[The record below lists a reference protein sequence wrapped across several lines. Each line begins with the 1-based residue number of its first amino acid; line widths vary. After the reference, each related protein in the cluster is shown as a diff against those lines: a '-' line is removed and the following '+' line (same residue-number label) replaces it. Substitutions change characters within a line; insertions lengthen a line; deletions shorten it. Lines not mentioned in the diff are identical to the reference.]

1 MASYDSVLGTISG
14 ISSAVGQG
22 VNAVS
27 SIFSSEQG
35 SANSIRN
42 TYLSGFFNEGNSKF
56 TPNVFSRLFDEPTYL
71 TFRIEF
77 NFDNSVYN
85 STSYMDYLPEPLL
98 TLNTNKGSDSFK
110 SPSEYYQTNDV
121 DLAINSLIQE
131 NDYDF
136 NQSNGIS
143 NNVNYSTYDYLR
155 NALGESRR
163 ADMLFLFVNSL
174 KDVQE
179 HYPYYFQSIEGIG
192 NLLKVNPTDGIRLK
206 DGENILTIKCLEGLD
221 LKITQ
226 LLQLYKN
233 VVWDEVYQR
242 WMLPDMMR
250 YFNMKIYISEI
261 RLFHTSNKE
270 TSSPKTGWMYNFKS
284 GNNSL
289 NASSYDQLKST
300 SLLEGLNKMLN
311 TAGAISS
318 RVAGTNSTIT
328 NALDSINHTV
338 DTITDVNGDVSN
350 LMYHLCNNAIN
361 DVMPTICLDC
371 HMCEFD
377 IEDTL
382 KYINSLNASN
392 KNSEMV
398 APEINIKVGKLFTKQ
413 LYPLNRDLSVTEN
426 AYVVN
431 LSDDFMSGAYIDELS
446 LSKRN
451 YTYTDP
457 HAAKTRDES
466 EVKNN
471 GRITAGVRRLGFD
484 TEKANNS
491 ALAYKPGQMDRETA
505 AVALTQGILNIAA
518 DNTRST
524 ATDRA
529 EEELSNIRN
538 NRNIVNGPRLQST
551 STIQSLNERTT
562 YSSTATNRSNYD
574 RDIINLQEK
583 YGEKTLNEAMEYLR
597 LIRSTATE
605 SKAVTDAYLDED
617 SKNAMSEAVLEQI
630 LERIQASKATNGE
643 NILTEITDI
652 ILKDNERSAATKK
665 NNTISGFSLLN

>member
-1 MASYDSVLGTISG
+1 MASYDSVLGSISN

-22 VNAVS
+22 LNAAY
-27 SIFSSEQG
+27 SILSSEEG
-35 SANSIRN
+35 SANNIRN

-98 TLNTNKGSDSFK
+98 TLNANKGFDSFK
-110 SPSEYYQTNDV
+110 SPSEYYQTDDA
-121 DLAINSLIQE
+121 DLTINSLIQE
-131 NDYDF
+131 LSYDF
-136 NQSNGIS
+136 NQSNSIY

-174 KDVQE
+174 KDIQD

-192 NLLKVNPTDGIRLK
+192 NLLKVNPSDGIRLK

-233 VVWDEVYQR
+233 IVWDEVYQR

-261 RLFHTSNKE
+261 RLFHTSNRAAVN
-270 TSSPKTGWMYNFKS
+270 PKTGWMYNFKS

-300 SLLEGLNKMLN
+300 SLLEDLNNILN

-318 RVAGTNSTIT
+318 SVAGTNSTVTGII
-328 NALDSINHTV
+328 DSTNHTV
-338 DTITDVNGDVSN
+338 DTTTDMLGDISS

-382 KYINSLNASN
+382 KHINDLHASN
-392 KNSEMV
+392 KSSEMV

-491 ALAYKPGQMDRETA
+491 ALSYKTNQIDKVNA
-505 AVALTQGILNIAA
+505 AVALTQGILNVAI
-518 DNTRST
+518 DTTKST
-524 ATDRA
+524 ATNRPK
-529 EEELSNIRN
+529 EELSNIRN
-538 NRNIVNGPRLQST
+538 NRNIVNGSRPQRT
-551 STIQSLNERTT
+551 PTIQSLGERTA
-562 YSSTATNRSNYD
+562 YSSTATEHSTYS
-574 RDIINLQEK
+574 RDIINLK
-583 YGEKTLNEAMEYLR
+583 KRYGEKTLNEAMDYLR

-605 SKAVTDAYLDED
+605 SKAVTDAYLDEE
-617 SKNAMSEAVLEQI
+617 SKNAMSEVVLEQI

-643 NILTEITDI
+643 NILTEISDI

>member
-1 MASYDSVLGTISG
+1 MASYDSVLGSISN

-22 VNAVS
+22 LNAAY
-27 SIFSSEQG
+27 SILSSEEG
-35 SANSIRN
+35 SANNIRN

-98 TLNTNKGSDSFK
+98 SLDAKKGFDSFR
-110 SPSEYYQTNDV
+110 SPSEYYQTNTV
-121 DLAINSLIQE
+121 DLSIDSLIQE
-131 NDYDF
+131 YEYAF
-136 NQSNGIS
+136 NQSNSIY
-143 NNVNYSTYDYLR
+143 NNVDYSTYDYLR

-163 ADMLFLFVNSL
+163 ADMLFLFINSL

-270 TSSPKTGWMYNFKS
+270 ISNPKTGWMYNFKS

-300 SLLEGLNKMLN
+300 SLLEDLNNILN

-318 RVAGTNSTIT
+318 SVAGTNSTVTGII
-328 NALDSINHTV
+328 DSTNHTV
-338 DTITDVNGDVSN
+338 DTTTDMLGDISS

-382 KYINSLNASN
+382 KHINDLHASN
-392 KNSEMV
+392 KSSEMV

-524 ATDRA
+524 ATDRT

-538 NRNIVNGPRLQST
+538 NRNIINGPRLQST
-551 STIQSLNERTT
+551 STIQRLNERTT

-605 SKAVTDAYLDED
+605 SKAVTDAYLDEE
-617 SKNAMSEAVLEQI
+617 SKNAMSEVVLEQI

-643 NILTEITDI
+643 NILTEISDI

>member
-1 MASYDSVLGTISG
+1 
-14 ISSAVGQG
+14 
-22 VNAVS
+22 
-27 SIFSSEQG
+27 
-35 SANSIRN
+35 
-42 TYLSGFFNEGNSKF
+42 
-56 TPNVFSRLFDEPTYL
+56 
-71 TFRIEF
+71 
-77 NFDNSVYN
+77 
-85 STSYMDYLPEPLL
+85 
-98 TLNTNKGSDSFK
+98 
-110 SPSEYYQTNDV
+110 
-121 DLAINSLIQE
+121 
-131 NDYDF
+131 
-136 NQSNGIS
+136 
-143 NNVNYSTYDYLR
+143 
-155 NALGESRR
+155 
-163 ADMLFLFVNSL
+163 MLFLFVKSL
-174 KDVQE
+174 KDIQD

-192 NLLKVNPTDGIRLK
+192 NLLKVNPSDGIRLK

-233 VVWDEVYQR
+233 IVWDEVYQR

-261 RLFHTSNKE
+261 RLFHTSNRAAV
-270 TSSPKTGWMYNFKS
+270 SPKTGWMYNFKS

-300 SLLEGLNKMLN
+300 SLLEDLNNILN

-318 RVAGTNSTIT
+318 SVAGTNSTVTGII
-328 NALDSINHTV
+328 DSTNHTV
-338 DTITDVNGDVSN
+338 DTTTDMLGDISS

-382 KYINSLNASN
+382 KHINDLHASN
-392 KNSEMV
+392 KSSEMV

-457 HAAKTRDES
+457 HAAKTRDDS
-466 EVKNN
+466 EVDNN
-471 GRITAGVRRLGFD
+471 GRITSGVRRLGFD

-491 ALAYKPGQMDRETA
+491 ALSYKTNQIDKVNA
-505 AVALTQGILNIAA
+505 AVALTQGILNVAI
-518 DNTRST
+518 DTTKST
-524 ATDRA
+524 ATDRPK
-529 EEELSNIRN
+529 EEISNIRN
-538 NRNIVNGPRLQST
+538 NRNIVNGSRPQRT
-551 STIQSLNERTT
+551 PTIQSLGERTE
-562 YSSTATNRSNYD
+562 YSSTATEHSTYS
-574 RDIINLQEK
+574 RDIINLQK
-583 YGEKTLNEAMEYLR
+583 RYGEKTLNEAMDYLR

-605 SKAVTDAYLDED
+605 SKAVTDAYLDEE

>member
-1 MASYDSVLGTISG
+1 MASYDSVLGSISN

-22 VNAVS
+22 LNAAY
-27 SIFSSEQG
+27 SILSSEEG
-35 SANSIRN
+35 SANNIRN

-98 TLNTNKGSDSFK
+98 TLNANKGFDSFK
-110 SPSEYYQTNDV
+110 SPSEYYQTDDA
-121 DLAINSLIQE
+121 DLTINSLIQE
-131 NDYDF
+131 LSYDF
-136 NQSNGIS
+136 NQSNSIY

-300 SLLEGLNKMLN
+300 SLLEDLNNILN

-318 RVAGTNSTIT
+318 SVAGTNSTVTGII
-328 NALDSINHTV
+328 DSTNHTV
-338 DTITDVNGDVSN
+338 DTTTDMLGDISS

-382 KYINSLNASN
+382 KHINDLHASN
-392 KNSEMV
+392 KSSEMV

-457 HAAKTRDES
+457 HAAKTRDDS
-466 EVKNN
+466 EVDNN
-471 GRITAGVRRLGFD
+471 GRITSGVRRLGFD

-491 ALAYKPGQMDRETA
+491 ALSYKTNQIDKVNA
-505 AVALTQGILNIAA
+505 AVALTQGILNVAI
-518 DNTRST
+518 DTTKST
-524 ATDRA
+524 ATDRPK
-529 EEELSNIRN
+529 EEISNIRN
-538 NRNIVNGPRLQST
+538 NRNIVNGSRPPRIPA
-551 STIQSLNERTT
+551 IQSLGERTE
-562 YSSTATNRSNYD
+562 YSSTATEHSTYS
-574 RDIINLQEK
+574 RDIINLK
-583 YGEKTLNEAMEYLR
+583 KRYGEKTLNEAMDYLR

-605 SKAVTDAYLDED
+605 SKAVTDAYLDEE
-617 SKNAMSEAVLEQI
+617 SKNVMSEVVLEQI

-643 NILTEITDI
+643 NILTEISDI

>member
-1 MASYDSVLGTISG
+1 MASYDSVLGSISN

-22 VNAVS
+22 LNAAY
-27 SIFSSEQG
+27 SILSSEEG
-35 SANSIRN
+35 SANNIRN

-77 NFDNSVYN
+77 NFDNNVYN

-98 TLNTNKGSDSFK
+98 SLDAKKGFDSFK
-110 SPSEYYQTNDV
+110 SPSEYYQTNTVELSID
-121 DLAINSLIQE
+121 SLIQE
-131 NDYDF
+131 LNYDF
-136 NQSNGIS
+136 NQSNSIS

-174 KDVQE
+174 KDIQD

-192 NLLKVNPTDGIRLK
+192 NLLKVNPSDGIRLK

-233 VVWDEVYQR
+233 IVWDEVYQR

-261 RLFHTSNKE
+261 RLFHTSNRAAVN
-270 TSSPKTGWMYNFKS
+270 PKTGWMYNFKS

-300 SLLEGLNKMLN
+300 SLLEDLNNILN

-318 RVAGTNSTIT
+318 SVAGTNSTVTGII
-328 NALDSINHTV
+328 DSTNHTV
-338 DTITDVNGDVSN
+338 DTTTDMLGDISS

-382 KYINSLNASN
+382 KHINDLHASN
-392 KNSEMV
+392 KSSEMV

-457 HAAKTRDES
+457 HAAKTRDDS
-466 EVKNN
+466 EVDNN
-471 GRITAGVRRLGFD
+471 GRITSGVRRLGFD

-491 ALAYKPGQMDRETA
+491 ALSYKTNQIDKVNA
-505 AVALTQGILNIAA
+505 AVALTQGILNVAI
-518 DNTRST
+518 DTTKST
-524 ATDRA
+524 ATDRPK
-529 EEELSNIRN
+529 EELSNIRN
-538 NRNIVNGPRLQST
+538 NRNIVNGSRPQRT
-551 STIQSLNERTT
+551 PTIQSLGERTE
-562 YSSTATNRSNYD
+562 YSSTATEHSTYS
-574 RDIINLQEK
+574 RDIINLK
-583 YGEKTLNEAMEYLR
+583 KRYGEKTLNEAMDYLR

-605 SKAVTDAYLDED
+605 SKAVTDAYLDEE
-617 SKNAMSEAVLEQI
+617 SKNAMSEVVLEQI

-643 NILTEITDI
+643 NILTEISDI

>member
-1 MASYDSVLGTISG
+1 MASYDSVLGSISN

-22 VNAVS
+22 LNAAY
-27 SIFSSEQG
+27 SILSSEEG
-35 SANSIRN
+35 SANNIRN

-98 TLNTNKGSDSFK
+98 TLNANKGFDSFK
-110 SPSEYYQTNDV
+110 SPSEYYQTDDA
-121 DLAINSLIQE
+121 DLTINSLIQE
-131 NDYDF
+131 LSYDF
-136 NQSNGIS
+136 NQSNSIY

-174 KDVQE
+174 KDIQD

-192 NLLKVNPTDGIRLK
+192 NLLKVNPSDGIRLK

-233 VVWDEVYQR
+233 IVWDEVYQR

-261 RLFHTSNKE
+261 RLFHTSNRAAVN
-270 TSSPKTGWMYNFKS
+270 PKTGWMYNFKS

-300 SLLEGLNKMLN
+300 SLLEDLNNILN

-318 RVAGTNSTIT
+318 SVAGTNSTVTGII
-328 NALDSINHTV
+328 DSTNHTV
-338 DTITDVNGDVSN
+338 DTTTDMLGDISS

-382 KYINSLNASN
+382 KHINDLHASN
-392 KNSEMV
+392 KSSEMV

-491 ALAYKPGQMDRETA
+491 ALSYKTNQIDKVNA
-505 AVALTQGILNIAA
+505 AVALTQGILNVAI
-518 DNTRST
+518 DTTKST
-524 ATDRA
+524 ATNRPK
-529 EEELSNIRN
+529 EELSNIRN
-538 NRNIVNGPRLQST
+538 NRNIINGSRPQRT
-551 STIQSLNERTT
+551 PTIQSLGERTA
-562 YSSTATNRSNYD
+562 YSSTATEHSTYS
-574 RDIINLQEK
+574 RDIINLK
-583 YGEKTLNEAMEYLR
+583 KRYGEKTLNEAMDYLR

-605 SKAVTDAYLDED
+605 SKAVTDAYLDEE
-617 SKNAMSEAVLEQI
+617 SKNAMSEVVLEQI

-643 NILTEITDI
+643 NILTEISDI

>member
-1 MASYDSVLGTISG
+1 MASYDSVLGSISN

-22 VNAVS
+22 LNAAY
-27 SIFSSEQG
+27 SILSSEEG
-35 SANSIRN
+35 SANNIRN

-77 NFDNSVYN
+77 NFDNSAYN

-98 TLNTNKGSDSFK
+98 SLNANKGIDSFK
-110 SPSEYYQTNDV
+110 SPSEYYQTDDI
-121 DLAINSLIQE
+121 DLTFDSLMQE
-131 NDYDF
+131 DDYAF
-136 NQSNGIS
+136 NQSYGIS

-174 KDVQE
+174 KDIQD

-192 NLLKVNPTDGIRLK
+192 NLLKVNPSDGIRLK

-233 VVWDEVYQR
+233 IVWDEVYQR

-261 RLFHTSNKE
+261 RLFHTSNRAAV
-270 TSSPKTGWMYNFKS
+270 SPKTGWMYNFKS

-289 NASSYDQLKST
+289 NASSYDQLRST
-300 SLLEGLNKMLN
+300 SLLEDLNNILN

-318 RVAGTNSTIT
+318 SVAGTNSTVTGII
-328 NALDSINHTV
+328 DSTNHTI
-338 DTITDVNGDVSN
+338 DTTTDMLGDISS

-382 KYINSLNASN
+382 KHINDLHASN
-392 KNSEMV
+392 KSSEMV

-466 EVKNN
+466 EVDNK
-471 GRITAGVRRLGFD
+471 GRITSGVRRLGFD

-491 ALAYKPGQMDRETA
+491 TLSYKTNQIDKVNA
-505 AVALTQGILNIAA
+505 AVALTQGILNVAA
-518 DNTRST
+518 DSTRST
-524 ATDRA
+524 ATDRPK
-529 EEELSNIRN
+529 EVLSNIRN
-538 NRNIVNGPRLQST
+538 NRNIVNGYRPQRT
-551 STIQSLNERTT
+551 PTIQSLGERTE
-562 YSSTATNRSNYD
+562 YSSTATEHSTYS
-574 RDIINLQEK
+574 RDILNLQK
-583 YGEKTLNEAMEYLR
+583 RYGEKTLNEAMDYLR

-605 SKAVTDAYLDED
+605 SKAVVDAYLDED
-617 SKNAMSEAVLEQI
+617 SKNVMSEVVLEQI

-643 NILTEITDI
+643 NILTEISDI

>member
-1 MASYDSVLGTISG
+1 
-14 ISSAVGQG
+14 
-22 VNAVS
+22 
-27 SIFSSEQG
+27 
-35 SANSIRN
+35 
-42 TYLSGFFNEGNSKF
+42 
-56 TPNVFSRLFDEPTYL
+56 
-71 TFRIEF
+71 
-77 NFDNSVYN
+77 
-85 STSYMDYLPEPLL
+85 
-98 TLNTNKGSDSFK
+98 
-110 SPSEYYQTNDV
+110 
-121 DLAINSLIQE
+121 
-131 NDYDF
+131 
-136 NQSNGIS
+136 
-143 NNVNYSTYDYLR
+143 
-155 NALGESRR
+155 
-163 ADMLFLFVNSL
+163 
-174 KDVQE
+174 
-179 HYPYYFQSIEGIG
+179 
-192 NLLKVNPTDGIRLK
+192 
-206 DGENILTIKCLEGLD
+206 
-221 LKITQ
+221 
-226 LLQLYKN
+226 
-233 VVWDEVYQR
+233 
-242 WMLPDMMR
+242 
-250 YFNMKIYISEI
+250 
-261 RLFHTSNKE
+261 
-270 TSSPKTGWMYNFKS
+270 
-284 GNNSL
+284 
-289 NASSYDQLKST
+289 
-300 SLLEGLNKMLN
+300 
-311 TAGAISS
+311 
-318 RVAGTNSTIT
+318 
-328 NALDSINHTV
+328 
-338 DTITDVNGDVSN
+338 
-350 LMYHLCNNAIN
+350 
-361 DVMPTICLDC
+361 
-371 HMCEFD
+371 
-377 IEDTL
+377 
-382 KYINSLNASN
+382 
-392 KNSEMV
+392 MV

-505 AVALTQGILNIAA
+505 AIALTQGILNIAA

-524 ATDRA
+524 ATDRT

-538 NRNIVNGPRLQST
+538 NRNIINGPRAQRT
-551 STIQSLNERTT
+551 STIQRLNERTT

-617 SKNAMSEAVLEQI
+617 SKNVMSEVVLEQI

>member
-1 MASYDSVLGTISG
+1 
-14 ISSAVGQG
+14 
-22 VNAVS
+22 
-27 SIFSSEQG
+27 
-35 SANSIRN
+35 
-42 TYLSGFFNEGNSKF
+42 
-56 TPNVFSRLFDEPTYL
+56 
-71 TFRIEF
+71 
-77 NFDNSVYN
+77 
-85 STSYMDYLPEPLL
+85 
-98 TLNTNKGSDSFK
+98 
-110 SPSEYYQTNDV
+110 
-121 DLAINSLIQE
+121 
-131 NDYDF
+131 
-136 NQSNGIS
+136 
-143 NNVNYSTYDYLR
+143 
-155 NALGESRR
+155 
-163 ADMLFLFVNSL
+163 
-174 KDVQE
+174 
-179 HYPYYFQSIEGIG
+179 
-192 NLLKVNPTDGIRLK
+192 
-206 DGENILTIKCLEGLD
+206 
-221 LKITQ
+221 
-226 LLQLYKN
+226 
-233 VVWDEVYQR
+233 
-242 WMLPDMMR
+242 
-250 YFNMKIYISEI
+250 MKIYISEI

-270 TSSPKTGWMYNFKS
+270 TSRPKTGWMYNFKS

-328 NALDSINHTV
+328 NTLDSINHTV
-338 DTITDVNGDVSN
+338 DTITDVNGDISS

-413 LYPLNRDLSVTEN
+413 LYPLNRDLSITEN

-505 AVALTQGILNIAA
+505 AIALTQGILNIAA

-524 ATDRA
+524 ATDRT

-538 NRNIVNGPRLQST
+538 NRNIINGPRLQST
-551 STIQSLNERTT
+551 STIQRLNERTT

-605 SKAVTDAYLDED
+605 SKAVTDAYLDEE
-617 SKNAMSEAVLEQI
+617 SKNAMSEVVLEQI

-643 NILTEITDI
+643 NILTEISDI